1 MSILFERRQL
11 VTPGELLAEGDYI
24 SGDNVYRDGDKL
36 YATRI
41 GLADKS
47 EKTVF
52 VVAIKGCFIPLPGDF
67 VVGKVVDVGLSGWTV
82 DINSPYEAMLMAS
95 EAFERFNPRRND
107 LTDFLDVGDV
117 IAAKVLAGDR
127 ARSPLLTIRD
137 IGLGKISRGR
147 MMTIDASKIPR
158 LIGKKGSM
166 INLLKRETGCQ
177 ITIGQNGI
185 ILISGRS
192 SENEDLAV
200 LAISKIEEEAHL
212 TGLTDRVAELLR
224 TEKEKRRSQ
233 NVTAE
238 TSGKAN

>member
-11 VTPGELLAEGDYI
+11 VTPGDLLAEGDYI
-24 SGDNVYRDGDKL
+24 PGDNVYRDDSRL
-36 YATRI
+36 YAARI
-41 GLADKS
+41 GLADHS
-47 EKTVF
+47 ERTVF
-52 VVAIKGCFIPLPGDF
+52 VVAIKGCFVPFPGDF
-67 VVGKVVDVGLSGWTV
+67 VVGKVVDVGLSGWTI

-107 LTDFLDVGDV
+107 LTGFLDVGDV
-117 IAAKVLAGDR
+117 IAAKVVAGDR
-127 ARSPLLTIRD
+127 ARSPLLTIRGL
-137 IGLGKISRGR
+137 GLGKVSRAR
-147 MMTIDASKIPR
+147 IVTIDASKIPR

-177 ITIGQNGI
+177 ITIGQNGV

-224 TEKEKRRSQ
+224 TEKERRRSQ
-233 NVTAE
+233 NVA
-238 TSGKAN
+238 A